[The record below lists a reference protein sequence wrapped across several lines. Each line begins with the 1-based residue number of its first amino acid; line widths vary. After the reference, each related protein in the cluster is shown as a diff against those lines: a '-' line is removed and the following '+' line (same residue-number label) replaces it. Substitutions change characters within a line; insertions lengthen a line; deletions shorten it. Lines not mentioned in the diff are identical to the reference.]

1 MRSNPPSVTDVVLAL
16 VLAMAGAVVIGGGA
30 VVELAGLFAGR
41 GAPPVSVSSLES
53 GIFEWH
59 SHPGDPKLAFP
70 GPTASRLPG
79 PVGMYTAVAVV
90 AAVCLLG
97 AALIW
102 KLRRRLQV
110 GSDHS
115 RAQRHRDGLAGPRT
129 LARLFPAGVAGGLTV
144 AIPLPKGRP
153 IVVAHERSVGALM
166 APRTGKSSSA
176 VCHVLDAPGAVLATS
191 SKRELLLATAA
202 NREASTREPTLVF
215 DPMGFCGW
223 DHPIRWSPVGGC
235 DRPEVAMRRAEALMA
250 GTSTDNVTNGGFWK
264 AAATMLL
271 RCVLHACALEGANV
285 SELRR
290 WVADPDDP
298 SLVEVLRGSPVAR
311 AWLHDLALMTRQH
324 GETVESVALTTAVA
338 LDCLALPTVAEM
350 CSPRREEAFDA
361 KDWLARGGTVHVVAP
376 AAESASVAPLTAAF
390 VDDVVVAARAL
401 AMSRPDGRLD
411 PPFRLVLDELPNI
424 CPLPQVDS
432 YLADGG
438 GRGIQICWY
447 AQARSQLVG
456 CFGREKASTI
466 LGATSVMLY
475 GGGLHDPELLKDL
488 STMLGQVEVRTQTR
502 NTAGSGVTSWSEQ
515 IRHVPTMEPAEI
527 YRLAQFE
534 ALLMAGG
541 TGGGL
546 VRVVPWW
553 ERPDADTIRTGTRE
567 ALQRCSLPG
576 AA

>member
-1 MRSNPPSVTDVVLAL
+1 MRSNPPSATDVLLAVLL
-16 VLAMAGAVVIGGGA
+16 SVAGMVVIGGGA
-30 VVELAGLFAGR
+30 VVELAALFAGR
-41 GAPPVSVSSLES
+41 GTLHLSASSLES
-53 GIFEWH
+53 GIFGWH
-59 SHPGDPKLAFP
+59 SHPSDPRLAFP
-70 GPTASRLPG
+70 RPIASHLPG
-79 PVGMYTAVAVV
+79 AVGMYSAVAVV
-90 AAVCLLG
+90 AAICVL
-97 AALIW
+97 AAAMVW
-102 KLRRRLQV
+102 KLHRRRPAR
-110 GSDHS
+110 SDQS
-115 RAQRHRDGLAGPRT
+115 RAQRHRDGLASPRI
-129 LARLFPAGVAGGLTV
+129 LAKTFPAGAAGGLAV
-144 AIPLPKGRP
+144 AVPLPKGRP
-153 IVVAHERSVGALM
+153 IVVEHERSIGALM

-176 VCHVLDAPGAVLATS
+176 VCHILDAPGAVLATS

-202 NREASTREPTLVF
+202 VREASTCEPTLVF

-223 DHPIRWSPVGGC
+223 DHPIRWSPVSGC
-235 DRPEVAMRRAEALMA
+235 DRPDVAMRRAEALVA

-264 AAATMLL
+264 SAATMLL
-271 RCVLHACALEGANV
+271 RCVLHACALDGAGV
-285 SELRR
+285 SEMRR

-298 SLVEVLRGSPVAR
+298 DLVDVLRGSPVAR

-338 LDCLALPTVAEM
+338 LDCLALPNVAEM
-350 CSPRREEAFDA
+350 CSPRPEEAFDA
-361 KDWLARGGTVHVVAP
+361 TGWLARGGTVHVVAP
-376 AAESASVAPLTAAF
+376 AAESTSVAPLTAAF
-390 VDDVVVAARAL
+390 VDDIVVAARAL
-401 AMSRPDGRLD
+401 AMARPDGQLD

-447 AQARSQLVG
+447 AQARSQLVER
-456 CFGREKASTI
+456 FGREKASTI

-546 VRVVPWW
+546 VRLVPWW
-553 ERPDADTIRTGTRE
+553 ERSDADTIRAGTQE